1 MGLVLVV
8 FLIYVYVPLARRTMQ
23 EGAQLGEVRQRLQ
36 EAQAT
41 VSSFGGYKQTNARLK
56 DRLEDFRKSRVSD
69 KEYSELLGV
78 LIAAGKKTGA
88 EVISVRPLRAKSR
101 ENYEELPVE
110 VTLRT
115 RHQGLE
121 TFLRELETSNLLVKV
136 LKITASTEK
145 TTPPEIE
152 VTFKG
157 VAFFVR

>member
-1 MGLVLVV
+1 MEKVDMANVDLKTALLNLRDIRHTRRSDLYIVVMGLVLVV

-88 EVISVRPLRAKSR
+88 R
-101 ENYEELPVE
+101 
-110 VTLRT
+110 
-115 RHQGLE
+115 
-121 TFLRELETSNLLVKV
+121 
-136 LKITASTEK
+136 
-145 TTPPEIE
+145 
-152 VTFKG
+152 
-157 VAFFVR
+157 